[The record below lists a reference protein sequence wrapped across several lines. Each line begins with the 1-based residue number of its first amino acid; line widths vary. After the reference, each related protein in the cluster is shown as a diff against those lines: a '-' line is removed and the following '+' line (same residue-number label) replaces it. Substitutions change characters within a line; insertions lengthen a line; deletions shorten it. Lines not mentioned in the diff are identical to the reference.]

1 MLFKGGACPEGK
13 WGAMVMPWAHP
24 ALALGARP
32 SKEIQ
37 GEKRHGLH
45 DMQAAYGRSQAT
57 HKRAQGNAQ
66 ALERQ
71 CTGVCKSAQGS
82 APVAHRRM

>member
-13 WGAMVMPWAHP
+13 WGAMAMPWAHP

-37 GEKRHGLH
+37 WEKRHGLH
-45 DMQAAYGRSQAT
+45 DMQASYSRSQAA
-57 HKRAQGNAQ
+57 HRRAQGNAQ
-66 ALERQ
+66 ARERQ
-71 CTGVCKSAQGS
+71 RIGVCKAEQGS